1 MGLFDWIGKS
11 KREEKWMAEPRRLPP
26 GMDKAEPGDSRWIMS
41 HEFASDEHKNLRFYM
56 AAKKIDDDTWAIG
69 LYKYDL
75 KHQSLAANDM
85 NPWDTD
91 FTRDPLVVVKTLA
104 AFDREYSKG
113 EKYVPINGH
122 RGTYRHFAN
131 QYGIHFDLSGNIIQ
145 VHQGERLSKG
155 TFMNHES
162 LQALFRKDV
171 GKAPPIDTWEQVY
184 EQLVKKW
191 PAEWTVKEEVEQI
204 PEPASVE
211 DIANDNVA
219 KAEKKLKQDLTAL
232 GQCDGC
238 DESCDKFHRAKQLK
252 DEFNK
257 AAENA
262 MAEAVE
268 EAKIPPK
275 PEKVIVER
283 PVTLEDLAAD
293 PAYAQYAAE
302 AKKLVEDLKDLP
314 AKLADGTLNK
324 RTKQALVDSLV
335 EKPVDAIE
343 NFAGEAQRNLAH
355 RLVNATRLVGLLRA
369 GVETYRVEFGKG
381 KLSPDGMALISKLGE
396 ASSRAS
402 FLYFGANDDEAKKV
416 ASIITQGADPNGA
429 GLPIEKVFAQHPAPE
444 YKPDPAQQKPAQP
457 RKPGQGR
464 HTPFF

>member
-11 KREEKWMAEPRRLPP
+11 KREEKWMAEERRLPP
-26 GMDKAEPGDSRWIMS
+26 GMEKIEPGDSRWIMS
-41 HEFASDEHKNLRFYM
+41 HEFAEDEHKNLRFYM
-56 AAKKIDDDTWAIG
+56 AAKKISDDTWAIG

-75 KHQSLAANDM
+75 KHETLSRDLNT
-85 NPWDTD
+85 WHTD
-91 FTRDPLVVVKTLA
+91 FTDDPLTVVKTLA
-104 AFDREYSKG
+104 AFDREYSKD
-113 EKYVPINGH
+113 EKYIPVSGH
-122 RGTYRHFAN
+122 RGTYRVFAN
-131 QYGIHFDLSGNIIQ
+131 QYGIHFDLNGNIMQ
-145 VHQGERLSKG
+145 VQKGERLSKG

-162 LQALFRKDV
+162 LQALFHKDV
-171 GKAPPIDTWEQVY
+171 GKAPPIDTWQQVY
-184 EQLVKKW
+184 DQLVKKW
-191 PAEWTVKEEVEQI
+191 PAEWTVKEEVEHI

-262 MAEAVE
+262 IADAVE

-275 PEKVIVER
+275 PEKVTVER

-302 AKKLVEDLKDLP
+302 SKKLVEDLKGLP
-314 AKLADGTLNK
+314 AKLADGSLGK
-324 RTKQALVDSLV
+324 RAKQALVDSIV
-335 EKPVDAIE
+335 EQSVDAVE

-355 RLVNATRLVGLLRA
+355 RLVNVTRLVGLLRA

-381 KLSPDGMALISKLGE
+381 KLSPDGMAMISKLGE
-396 ASSRAS
+396 ASSRTA
-402 FLYFGANDDEAKKV
+402 FLYFSANDEQSKKV
-416 ASIITQGADPNGA
+416 SSIITQGGDPNGA
-429 GLPIEKVFAQHPAPE
+429 ELPLEKVFAQHPAPE
-444 YKPDPAQQKPAQP
+444 YTADPAKQKPAQTGKLGP
-457 RKPGQGR
+457 GR

>member
-11 KREEKWMAEPRRLPP
+11 KREEKWMAEDRRLPT
-26 GMDKAEPGDSRWIMS
+26 GMDKVEPGDDRWIMS

-56 AAKKIDDDTWAIG
+56 AAKKINDTTWAIG

-75 KHQSLAANDM
+75 KHETLSGDLNT
-85 NPWDTD
+85 WDTD
-91 FTRDPLVVVKTLA
+91 FTKDPLTVVKTLA
-104 AFDREYSKG
+104 AFDREYSKD

-155 TFMNHES
+155 TFMNRES

-191 PAEWTVKEEVEQI
+191 PAEWTVKEEVEHI

-211 DIANDNVA
+211 NIANDNIA
-219 KAEKKLKQDLTAL
+219 KAEKKLEQDLKAL
-232 GQCDGC
+232 GQCDSCG
-238 DESCDKFHRAKQLK
+238 ESCPTFHEAKKLK

-257 AAENA
+257 AAESA
-262 MAEAVE
+262 LTDAVE

-275 PEKVIVER
+275 PEKVIVDR
-283 PVTLEDLAAD
+283 PVTLADLSAD

-302 AKKLVEDLKDLP
+302 AKKLVESLKELP
-314 AKLADGTLNK
+314 AKLADGTLSK
-324 RTKQALVDSLV
+324 RDKLSLVHNLVDQ
-335 EKPVDAIE
+335 PVDAIE
-343 NFAGEAQRNLAH
+343 NFTGEAQRNLAH
-355 RLVNATRLVGLLRA
+355 RLINATRLVGLLRA

-396 ASSRAS
+396 AASRTS
-402 FLYFGANDDEAKKV
+402 FLYFGAKDDEAKKV
-416 ASIITQGADPNGA
+416 SSIITQGADPNGA
-429 GLPIEKVFAQHPAPE
+429 ELPIERVFAQHPAPE
-444 YKPDPAQQKPAQP
+444 YKPDPAQQKPVQP
-457 RKPGQGR
+457 RKTGQGR